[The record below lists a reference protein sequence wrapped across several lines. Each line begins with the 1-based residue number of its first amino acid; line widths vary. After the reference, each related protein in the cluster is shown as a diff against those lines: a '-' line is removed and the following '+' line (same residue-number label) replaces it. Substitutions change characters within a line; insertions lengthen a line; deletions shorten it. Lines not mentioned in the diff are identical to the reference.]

1 MDKNIK
7 VYITGASRGLG
18 LSLSKNLPYNIFSS
32 TRDKGFDIE
41 KNYDFVLN
49 SIIESDADVFINNAY
64 APLYQTKLLNDVYNS
79 WEYLNKQIINIG
91 SCASDMDLD
100 NPLRDNEYPKN
111 KIDQENIIKKINVDY
126 CVTGYKNNVKCRVT
140 NIKMGYVNTEF
151 PSLLDK
157 RLFPNLD
164 TNYVSSVVQWIIE
177 QPSNINIREI
187 SIHSTNTPELK

>member
-32 TRDKGFDIE
+32 TRDNGFDIE

-64 APLYQTKLLNDVYNS
+64 APLYQTKLLNDVFNS
-79 WEYLNKQIINIG
+79 WEYLDKRIINIG
-91 SCASDMDLD
+91 SCASDMDLS

-126 CVTGYKNNVKCRVT
+126 CVYGYKNNVKCRVT

-164 TNYVSSVVQWIIE
+164 TNYVSSVIQWIIE

-187 SIHSTNTPELK
+187 SLHSTNSPELK